1 MIPRTATAT
10 LERLAKGFPVIVISG
25 PRQSGKTTLARS
37 VFSHKTYV
45 SLENPDERAFAQED
59 PKRFLQR
66 FSDGAVLD
74 EVQRCPDLLSWLQ
87 GLVDKRGIMCDFV
100 LTGSAQFDLMAGI
113 AQSLAGRAAR
123 VELLPLSATELA
135 ATQQDPADLNTALF
149 QGGYPALYDRDVSPQ
164 DWFANYINTY
174 LERDVRQLVS
184 VRDLS
189 QFQTFV
195 KMCAARS
202 GQLLNLSSLGADCGV
217 SSVTAKHWLS
227 VLEASYIVTLL
238 HPHHR
243 NFGKRL
249 VKAPKLYFCDVG
261 LAAWL
266 LGIRDAATL
275 DTHAA
280 RGALFE
286 TYVVSELMKQC
297 LNAGKPSDLYFWRDS
312 AGNEVDVVIETAQ
325 GLQAIEI
332 KSGST
337 FASDWSSGLKK
348 WQKIAGE
355 ERLQSSLVYGGELSY
370 EREGIQVCGWQDV
383 GKINMPIDQL
393 THADLS
399 ELVNRDDDER
409 AYQFIRSR

>member
-1 MIPRTATAT
+1 MIPRAATPT

-25 PRQSGKTTLARS
+25 PRQSGKTTLAKT

-66 FSDGAVLD
+66 FPDGAVLD
-74 EVQRCPDLLSWLQ
+74 EVQRCPELLSWLQ
-87 GLVDKRGIMCDFV
+87 GLVDERGIMGDFV
-100 LTGSAQFDLMAGI
+100 LTGSAQFDLMAGVT
-113 AQSLAGRAAR
+113 QSLAGRAAR

-135 ATQQDPADLNTALF
+135 ATQQAPADLNSALF
-149 QGGYPALYDRDVSPQ
+149 QGGYPALYDRKLTPQ
-164 DWFANYINTY
+164 DWFANYIATY
-174 LERDVRQLVS
+174 LERDVRQLIT

-202 GQLLNLSSLGADCGV
+202 GQLLNLTSLGADCGV

-238 HPHHR
+238 QPHHR

-261 LAAWL
+261 IAAWL
-266 LGIRDAATL
+266 LGIRDVSTL
-275 DTHAA
+275 DTHSA

-286 TYVVSELMKQC
+286 TYVVSELTKQR
-297 LNAGKPSDLYFWRDS
+297 LNAGQPRDLYFWRDS
-312 AGNEVDVVIETAQ
+312 AGNEVDVLIESAQ

-348 WQKIAGE
+348 WNKVAGE
-355 ERLQSSLVYGGELSY
+355 ESLQPSLVYGGTQSY
-370 EREGIQVCGWQDV
+370 AREGVQVWGWQDI
-383 GKINMPIDQL
+383 GKINPF
-393 THADLS
+393 
-399 ELVNRDDDER
+399 N
-409 AYQFIRSR
+409 